1 MRYPSAERE
10 RGSVTAEFAAVV
22 PAVILVLACCL
33 TGIQVA
39 GQQLRLQDAAAGAA
53 RAMARGDDPA
63 GIAGGARL
71 SRSARGDLV
80 CATLS
85 EQSTGLPGTIFRV
98 SLSARSCALGEG
110 P

>member
-1 MRYPSAERE
+1 MRSTTDDA
-10 RGSVTAEFAAVV
+10 GGVAAEFAAVV

-53 RAMARGDDPA
+53 RALARGDDPS
-63 GIAGGARL
+63 GIAGGAQL
-71 SRSARGDLV
+71 SRTASGDLV

-85 EQSTGLPGTIFRV
+85 ERSRGLPGTIFRIT
-98 SLSARSCALGEG
+98 LSARSCALGER

>member
-1 MRYPSAERE
+1 
-10 RGSVTAEFAAVV
+10 
-22 PAVILVLACCL
+22 VLACCL

-63 GIAGGARL
+63 GITGGARV
-71 SRSARGDLV
+71 SRSTRGDLV

-85 EQSTGLPGTIFRV
+85 EQSTGLPGTLFRI